1 MGALGS
7 GENGSQEWMEGRR
20 DGFERFGMVMKF
32 ACDSVCV
39 SKVLSVFIIPPP
51 LLLLPFVRSFVC
63 PNLVR
68 FPFVMVGCLGGES
81 CKRQE

>member
-39 SKVLSVFIIPPP
+39 SKVLSVFIPPP
-51 LLLLPFVRSFVC
+51 LVLLPFVRSFESRS
-63 PNLVR
+63 L
-68 FPFVMVGCLGGES
+68 PFVVVVVGCWGGES